1 MLVVETASAAGARA
15 VVRPAERAVITWSTR
30 AATATIEV
38 VLHTLDGRVS
48 KPLPYAVFEPGAR
61 ASLDG
66 FDDVARIAT
75 DVITA
80 SSDIIAID
88 VRANVALERVAV
100 TVPAHELRTTHA
112 RFTGE
117 LDVPERSQ
125 YLADRPESSGWCA
138 PTAIAMLLQF
148 HGVER
153 DVAEVAAGCYDRAY
167 RGTGNW
173 AFATAYASAN
183 GAFGA
188 VAYLRDLASVDALL
202 DAGLPPALSIRW
214 SEGELPGA
222 PLAAS
227 AGHLVVVRGRT
238 PNGDVIV
245 NDPAQPRTRHV
256 YPADA
261 FERAWLGHGGVAL
274 LVAPV
279 TRVDE
284 LVMAANA

>member
-1 MLVVETASAAGARA
+1 VRA

-30 AATATIEV
+30 ADAATIEV
-38 VLHTLDGRVS
+38 VVHTLDGRVS

-75 DVITA
+75 DVVTA

-100 TVPAHELRTTHA
+100 TVPAHEPRTSRA
-112 RFTGE
+112 RYTGE

-125 YLADRPESSGWCA
+125 YVPDRPESSGWCA
-138 PTAIAMLLQF
+138 PAAIAMLLAL

-183 GAFGA
+183 GCFGA
-188 VAYLRDLASVDALL
+188 VAYLRDLATVDALL
-202 DAGLPPALSIRW
+202 VAGLAPALSIRW
-214 SEGELPGA
+214 SEGTLPGA
-222 PLAAS
+222 PLPAS
-227 AGHLVVVRGRT
+227 AGHLVVVCGRT
-238 PNGDVIV
+238 PSGEVIV
-245 NDPAQPRTRHV
+245 NDPAQPRVRHT

-261 FERAWLGHGGVAL
+261 FERAWLGHGGIAL

-279 TRVDE
+279 ARIDE
-284 LVMAANA
+284 LVVAANA